1 MCANNN
7 GICASK
13 AGNVVGT
20 GTSEI
25 SVCVSVCTIQ
35 VRSGVCAREGCVDC
49 PLESAPS
56 DQGQSLGLYINIINS
71 ILSQPHRK
79 DKAP

>member
-1 MCANNN
+1 MCVYN
-7 GICASK
+7 SK
-13 AGNVVGT
+13 LGVVYVQGK
-20 GTSEI
+20 G
-25 SVCVSVCTIQ
+25 
-35 VRSGVCAREGCVDC
+35 VDC

-79 DKAP
+79 DKAQ